1 MGFVEDISGKLII
14 SCQAQEGE
22 PLHGAS
28 HMAAMAQAARMAGA
42 GGIRAASPADIR
54 AIKQAVE
61 LPLLGLWKQEHGPG
75 WARITPGFQAMQE
88 VSGAGAD
95 AIAIE
100 ATRRPRPDA
109 STLAELVARA
119 ARELGKPVVADVSTL
134 EEGLA
139 AASFGVAA
147 VATTMSGYTP
157 ESLPRTTPDFDLL
170 AALVARCGVPVILEG
185 HVWEPAQVTE
195 AFRRGAHA
203 VVVGSAITR
212 PQLIARRFVAAAL
225 EGASAAAGRT
235 GAVAADRSQGT
246 VAGDRPRPVAIGLDI
261 GGTKIL
267 GGLVEA
273 QTGRIIAEYREP
285 TPAGDGPAGIM
296 QALITTARYLAAEAD
311 PVAIGVSSAG
321 HVDWETGVVVD
332 GTPNLPGWA
341 GTAIGPELAAATG
354 LPTCCDNDGNAA
366 AFGEAW
372 VGGGKGR
379 DAVVAITLGTGFGAG
394 FYDRG
399 HLLRGSRGGG
409 AEAGHLILH
418 PGGRQCNCGQ
428 RGCVEAY
435 VSGTAL
441 ARQARSRWGEGSG
454 THELFARAVRG
465 DAEALALLNEFSHDL
480 ALTLASLFNLCD
492 PDIVLI
498 GGGLASQ
505 GGTFLPQVRM
515 DLAQILTGRRF
526 DIAAVQIAALGE
538 YAGLVGAAGEAMVRF
553 AGQTPPTAGRREAAV
568 PGSTA

>member
-28 HMAAMAQAARMAGA
+28 HMAAMAQAALAAGA
-42 GGIRAASPADIR
+42 GGIRAESPADIR
-54 AIKQAVE
+54 AIKQAVD
-61 LPLLGLWKQEHGPG
+61 LPLLGLWKQEHGPT
-75 WARITPGFQAMQE
+75 WARITPGFEAMQE
-88 VSGAGAD
+88 VSRAGAD

-119 ARELGKPVVADVSTL
+119 ARELAKPIVADVSTL

-139 AASFGVAA
+139 AARCGVAA

-185 HVWEPAQVTE
+185 HVWEPAQVAE

-212 PQLIARRFVAAAL
+212 PQLIARRFVDAVPERPHAA
-225 EGASAAAGRT
+225 SGRT
-235 GAVAADRSQGT
+235 GAGTAAG
-246 VAGDRPRPVAIGLDI
+246 APVAIGLDI

-273 QTGRIIAEYREP
+273 RTGRILAEHREP

-296 QALITTARYLAAEAD
+296 RALITTARYLAAAAD

-321 HVDWETGVVVD
+321 HVDWDTGVVVD

-341 GTAIGPELAAATG
+341 GTAIAPELADATG

-441 ARQARSRWGEGSG
+441 ARQARERWGEGSG
-454 THELFARAVRG
+454 THELFAHAAGG
-465 DAEALALLNEFSHDL
+465 DAEARALLNEFAHDL

-492 PDIVLI
+492 PDVVLI
-498 GGGLASQ
+498 GGGLANQS
-505 GGTFLPQVRM
+505 GAFMPQVRM
-515 DLAQILTGRRF
+515 DLAQIFAGRRF
-526 DIAAVQIAALGE
+526 DIAAVQVAALGE
-538 YAGLVGAAGEAMVRF
+538 YAGLVGAAGEALVRF
-553 AGQTPPTAGRREAAV
+553 AGQAPPTAGARSSAV
-568 PGSTA
+568 HGSTA